1 MTDGAGAFS
10 IVTPESE
17 LELMGT
23 GATASFLLDHGF
35 ANADREPHWH
45 LRWCLDRMEVGE
57 SMDVGSARVVREAPY
72 D

>member
-1 MTDGAGAFS
+1 MDNGAGAFS

-17 LELMGT
+17 LEFMGS
-23 GATASFLLDHGF
+23 GATATFLLDNGF

-45 LRWCLDRMEVGE
+45 LRWCLDRMEVGG
-57 SMDVGSARVVREAPY
+57 SMDVGSARIVREDPY

>member
-10 IVTPESE
+10 IVTPERE
-17 LELMGT
+17 LEFIGT
-23 GATASFLLDHGF
+23 GATASFLLDNGF

-57 SMDVGSARVVREAPY
+57 AMDVGSARVVREAPY